1 MATTQRLNKA
11 RIVAAALTI
20 ADKEGFAALSMR
32 RVAQELGVATM
43 SLYYYA
49 KSKAELVSAMDDALM
64 AEILVPNL
72 PADWR
77 EALTAIAVRTRDVFV
92 RHPWALLSMQSAP
105 PGVNAMLHMEQ
116 CLGALAKTSMTTR
129 EKLTLLALVDDFVFG
144 YTLRETA
151 EEPVVDVDA
160 ARKQLATGTYPEL
173 KKAFGKELRMSIPN
187 RFVLGL
193 DAICDKFSE
202 RVAMRPPRLR
212 GLRRDSPK

>member
-1 MATTQRLNKA
+1 MATTPRLNKA
-11 RIVAAALTI
+11 RIVAAALAI

-77 EALTAIAVRTRDVFV
+77 EALRAIAVRTRDVFV
-92 RHPWALLSMQSAP
+92 RHPWALSSMQSAP

-116 CLGALAKTSMTTR
+116 CLAALAITRMTTR

-144 YTLRETA
+144 YALRETA
-151 EEPVVDVDA
+151 EDPVVDLDV
-160 ARKQLATGTYPEL
+160 ARKRLTTGPYPEL
-173 KKAFGKELRMSIPN
+173 KKAFGKKLRMSIPN

-202 RVAMRPPRLR
+202 RAMRPPRPR